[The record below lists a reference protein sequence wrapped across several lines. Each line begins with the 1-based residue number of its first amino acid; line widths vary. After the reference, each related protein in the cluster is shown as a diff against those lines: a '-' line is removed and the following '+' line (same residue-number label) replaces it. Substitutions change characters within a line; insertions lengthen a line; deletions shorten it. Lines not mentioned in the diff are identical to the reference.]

1 MLSIDGA
8 ENSQMKKPVIPLIV
22 IIAAAALGL
31 WYFLAHRKP
40 PAVPTPAPS
49 VSAVPPAPAPP
60 TLPATRFPVPAESGG
75 AKQVA
80 LPALA
85 DSDPA
90 IRGALTGLIGA
101 AAVQQFLAPED
112 LIRRIVVTVDN
123 LPRRKVPVDKRPVV
137 AVPGAFLAQGDE
149 QHATLDQRNFA
160 RYAPVVDVVRNLDM
174 QALANLY
181 FHFYPLF
188 QSAYQN
194 LGYPEGYFND
204 RLIAVID
211 ELLATPQPRQ
221 PIALVQPNVMYE
233 FADPALEALPA
244 GQKLL
249 IRMGPQNAAVIK
261 GKLAELRAALTAAPP
276 PH

>member
-1 MLSIDGA
+1 
-8 ENSQMKKPVIPLIV
+8 MKKPVIPLVV
-22 IIAAAALGL
+22 ILVAAALGA
-31 WYFLAHRKP
+31 WYFLSHRKP
-40 PAVPTPAPS
+40 PAAPMPAAPAS
-49 VSAVPPAPAPP
+49 TVPPAPAPP
-60 TLPATRFPVPAESGG
+60 TLPATRFPVPPESGG

-90 IRGALTGLIGA
+90 IRGALSALIGA
-101 AAVQQFLAPED
+101 TAVQQFLAPDD

-123 LPRRKVPVDKRPVV
+123 LPRRKLPYDKRPVA

-160 RYAPVVDVVRNLDM
+160 RYTPMVDVIRNLDM

-188 QSAYQN
+188 QNAYQN
-194 LGYPEGYFND
+194 LGYPDGYFND

-211 ELLATPQPRQ
+211 QLLATPQPRQ
-221 PIALVQPNVMYE
+221 PVELVQPNVLYE
-233 FADPALEALPA
+233 YADPALEALPA

-249 IRMGPQNAAVIK
+249 IRMGPQNASVIRS
-261 GKLAELRAALTAAPP
+261 KLAELRAALTAAPP
-276 PH
+276 AH